1 MLLEER
7 PEDKRRWGDKMA
19 LINRWYQ
26 LLQHFITHDRLSL
39 NELQKI
45 TDTSAQTTK
54 KAIQLLN
61 DQMERIALIEEK
73 ENIYTLKVMDVQ
85 QFSEIMNGSLKQQTD
100 FNSSTK
106 RMAVLIDCFMKQ
118 DGYVVIDDLSE
129 VLGVSRS
136 TVNKDLRNLKQLMAR
151 YQIALIGTPNK
162 GLRISGAE
170 SQLRLLYLHHAYDY
184 LEQPTLSTDLLQRID
199 EIALNK
205 RLDFRTLGL
214 LQKTII
220 LTIQRIQAGK
230 PLTQAVPCYVNY
242 FADDQLLEEL
252 FVSLATDYS
261 LTLSK
266 FDFDFL
272 CFPLNIFNN
281 NLVSEEQADN
291 QAVKTLFG
299 YMMDQINAAVIINL
313 DQEELF
319 QSLRAHFMFL
329 INRIIFQVET
339 YDIFR
344 EEFKQKHA
352 FAHELAEIGI
362 AALADFLQ
370 KPTQQAERSYLAIYF
385 ELALKSDTQPKMK
398 EIAVVCNTGKGT
410 ALMIKRQLTTVLG
423 PNIRIAHYSEEEYET
438 KDLDR
443 YFAVFTTVPLKQTKT
458 TTTVIKLT
466 DLFNENWLLSEWK
479 RIVASKAATFEHIRF
494 SFEGLN
500 QQSAYEENLSGLLER
515 LQQKQLIDDTFK
527 NYIMTKAQEE
537 SAVIDNGIAFP
548 HGINRRSKEIL
559 VTIGN
564 YPEGRSLEDI
574 ELIFLVAIPENLTLE
589 MEDELLSFY
598 DTIFVISS
606 NKLLREKVK
615 QINSKE
621 EYRQLL
627 VNGY

>member
-1 MLLEER
+1 LPEEKH
-7 PEDKRRWGDKMA
+7 EAKRRWGNKMA

-61 DQMERIALIEEK
+61 DQMEQIAVIEEK
-73 ENIYTLKVMDVQ
+73 DTSYSLKVMDSQ

-106 RMAVLIDCFMKQ
+106 RIAVLIDCFMKQ
-118 DGYVVIDDLSE
+118 EGYIVIDDLSE

-136 TVNKDLRNLKQLMAR
+136 TVNKDLRNLKQLMTR
-151 YQIALIGTPNK
+151 YQISLIGTPNK
-162 GLRISGAE
+162 GLKIAGTE

-184 LEQPTLSTDLLQRID
+184 LEQPPLTEDLLQSID
-199 EIALNK
+199 EIALSK
-205 RLDFRTLGL
+205 KLDFRTLGL
-214 LQKTII
+214 LQKTIN
-220 LTIQRIQAGK
+220 LTIQRIRSGK
-230 PLTQAVPCYVNY
+230 PLVQAVAYYVNY
-242 FADDQLLEEL
+242 FSDDSLLEEL
-252 FVSLATDYS
+252 FVNLATDYH
-261 LTLSK
+261 LTISK

-281 NLVSEEQADN
+281 NLVPEDQADTPE
-291 QAVKTLFG
+291 VKTLFD
-299 YMMDQINAAVIINL
+299 YMMNQINEAVIINL

-319 QSLRAHFMFL
+319 RNMRAHFMFL
-329 INRIIFQVET
+329 VNRLIFQVET

-362 AALADFLQ
+362 AALANYLQ
-370 KPTQQAERSYLAIYF
+370 KPFQRAELSYLAIYF
-385 ELALKSDTQPKMK
+385 ELALKLDTQPKMK

-410 ALMIKRQLTTVLG
+410 ALMIKRQLATVLG

-443 YFAVFTTVPLKQTKT
+443 YFAVFTTVPLKHTKT
-458 TTTVIKLT
+458 TTAIIKLT

-479 RIVASKAATFEHIRF
+479 RIVASKAATFEHIQF
-494 SFEGLN
+494 SFEQLDK
-500 QQSAYEENLSGLLER
+500 QLAYEENLILLLEKLR
-515 LQQKQLIDDTFK
+515 VQQLIDDSFRD
-527 NYIMTKAQEE
+527 YILTKAQEE
-537 SAVIDNGIAFP
+537 SAIIDNGIAFP
-548 HGINRRSKEIL
+548 HGINRQSEEIL
-559 VTIGN
+559 VTIGI
-564 YPEGRSLEDI
+564 YPDGCSTEDI
-574 ELIFLVAIPENLTLE
+574 ELIFMVAIPENLTLAVE
-589 MEDELLSFY
+589 EELLSFY

-606 NKLLREKVK
+606 SETLREQVK
-615 QINSKE
+615 QIQTKE

-627 VNGY
+627 VNG

>member
-1 MLLEER
+1 
-7 PEDKRRWGDKMA
+7 MA

-61 DQMERIALIEEK
+61 DQMEQIAVIEEK
-73 ENIYTLKVMDVQ
+73 DTSYSLKVMDSQ

-106 RMAVLIDCFMKQ
+106 RIAVLIDCFMKQ
-118 DGYVVIDDLSE
+118 EGYIVIDDLSE

-136 TVNKDLRNLKQLMAR
+136 TVNKDLRNLKQLMTR
-151 YQIALIGTPNK
+151 YQISLIGTPNK
-162 GLRISGAE
+162 GLKIAGTE

-184 LEQPTLSTDLLQRID
+184 LEQPPLTEDLLQSID
-199 EIALNK
+199 EIALSK
-205 RLDFRTLGL
+205 KLDFRTLGL
-214 LQKTII
+214 LQKTIN
-220 LTIQRIQAGK
+220 LTIQRIRSGK
-230 PLTQAVPCYVNY
+230 PLVQAVAYYVNY
-242 FADDQLLEEL
+242 FSDDSLLEEL
-252 FVSLATDYS
+252 FVNLATDYH
-261 LTLSK
+261 LTISK

-281 NLVSEEQADN
+281 NLVPEDQADTPE
-291 QAVKTLFG
+291 VKTLFD
-299 YMMDQINAAVIINL
+299 YMMNQINEAVIINL
-313 DQEELF
+313 YQEELF
-319 QSLRAHFMFL
+319 RNMRAHFMFL
-329 INRIIFQVET
+329 INRLIFQVET

-362 AALADFLQ
+362 AALANYLQ
-370 KPTQQAERSYLAIYF
+370 KPFQRAELSYLAIYF
-385 ELALKSDTQPKMK
+385 ELALKLDTQPKMK

-410 ALMIKRQLTTVLG
+410 ALMIKRQLATVLG

-443 YFAVFTTVPLKQTKT
+443 YFAVFTTVPLKHTKT
-458 TTTVIKLT
+458 TTAIIKLT

-479 RIVASKAATFEHIRF
+479 RIVASKAATFEHIQF
-494 SFEGLN
+494 SFEQLDK
-500 QQSAYEENLSGLLER
+500 QLAYEENLILLLEKLR
-515 LQQKQLIDDTFK
+515 VQQLIDDSFRD
-527 NYIMTKAQEE
+527 YILTKAQEE
-537 SAVIDNGIAFP
+537 SAIIDNGIAFP
-548 HGINRRSKEIL
+548 HGINRQSEEIL
-559 VTIGN
+559 VTIGI
-564 YPEGRSLEDI
+564 YPDGRSTEDI
-574 ELIFLVAIPENLTLE
+574 ELIFMVAIPENLTLAVE
-589 MEDELLSFY
+589 EELLSFY

-606 NKLLREKVK
+606 SETLREQVK
-615 QINSKE
+615 QIQTKE

-627 VNGY
+627 VNG

>member
-1 MLLEER
+1 
-7 PEDKRRWGDKMA
+7 MA

-61 DQMERIALIEEK
+61 DQMEQIAVIEEK
-73 ENIYTLKVMDVQ
+73 DTSYSLKVMDSQ

-106 RMAVLIDCFMKQ
+106 RIAVLIDCFMKQ
-118 DGYVVIDDLSE
+118 EGYIVIDDLSE

-136 TVNKDLRNLKQLMAR
+136 TVNKDLRNLKQLMTR
-151 YQIALIGTPNK
+151 YQISLIGTPNK
-162 GLRISGAE
+162 GLKIAGTE

-184 LEQPTLSTDLLQRID
+184 LEQPPLTEDLLQSID
-199 EIALNK
+199 EIALSK
-205 RLDFRTLGL
+205 KLDFRTLGL
-214 LQKTII
+214 LQKTIN
-220 LTIQRIQAGK
+220 LTIQRIRFGK
-230 PLTQAVPCYVNY
+230 PLVQAVAYYVNY
-242 FADDQLLEEL
+242 FSDDSLLEEL
-252 FVSLATDYS
+252 FVNLATDYH
-261 LTLSK
+261 LTISK

-281 NLVSEEQADN
+281 NLVPEDQADTPE
-291 QAVKTLFG
+291 VKTLFD
-299 YMMDQINAAVIINL
+299 YMMNQINEAVIINL

-319 QSLRAHFMFL
+319 RNMRAHFMFL
-329 INRIIFQVET
+329 INRLIFQVET

-362 AALADFLQ
+362 AALANYLQ
-370 KPTQQAERSYLAIYF
+370 KPFQRAELSYLAIYF
-385 ELALKSDTQPKMK
+385 ELALKLDTQPKMK

-410 ALMIKRQLTTVLG
+410 ALMIKRQLATVLG

-443 YFAVFTTVPLKQTKT
+443 YFAVFTTVPLKHTKT
-458 TTTVIKLT
+458 TTAIIKLT

-479 RIVASKAATFEHIRF
+479 RIVASKAATFEHIQF
-494 SFEGLN
+494 SFEQLDK
-500 QQSAYEENLSGLLER
+500 QLAYEENLILLLEKLR
-515 LQQKQLIDDTFK
+515 VQQLIDDSFRD
-527 NYIMTKAQEE
+527 YILTKAQEE
-537 SAVIDNGIAFP
+537 SAIIDNGIAFP
-548 HGINRRSKEIL
+548 HGINRQSEEIL
-559 VTIGN
+559 VTIGI
-564 YPEGRSLEDI
+564 YPDGRSTEDI
-574 ELIFLVAIPENLTLE
+574 ELIFMVAIPENLTLAVE
-589 MEDELLSFY
+589 EELLSFY

-606 NKLLREKVK
+606 SETLREQVK
-615 QINSKE
+615 QIQTKE

-627 VNGY
+627 VNG

>member
-1 MLLEER
+1 
-7 PEDKRRWGDKMA
+7 MA

-61 DQMERIALIEEK
+61 DQMEQIAVIEEK
-73 ENIYTLKVMDVQ
+73 DTSYSLKVMDSQ

-106 RMAVLIDCFMKQ
+106 RIAVLIDCFMKQ
-118 DGYVVIDDLSE
+118 EGYIVIDDLSE

-136 TVNKDLRNLKQLMAR
+136 TVNKDLRNLKQLMTR
-151 YQIALIGTPNK
+151 YQISLIGTPNK
-162 GLRISGAE
+162 GLKIAGTE

-184 LEQPTLSTDLLQRID
+184 LEQSPLTEDLLQSID
-199 EIALNK
+199 EIALSK
-205 RLDFRTLGL
+205 KLDFRTLGL
-214 LQKTII
+214 LQKTIN
-220 LTIQRIQAGK
+220 LTIQRIRSGK
-230 PLTQAVPCYVNY
+230 PLVQAVAYYVNY
-242 FADDQLLEEL
+242 FSDDSLLEEL
-252 FVSLATDYS
+252 FVNLATGYH
-261 LTLSK
+261 LTISK

-281 NLVSEEQADN
+281 NLVPEDQADTPE
-291 QAVKTLFG
+291 VKTLFD
-299 YMMDQINAAVIINL
+299 YMMNQINEAVIINL

-319 QSLRAHFMFL
+319 RNMRAHFMFL
-329 INRIIFQVET
+329 INRLIFQVET

-362 AALADFLQ
+362 AALANYLQ
-370 KPTQQAERSYLAIYF
+370 KPFQRAELSYLAIYF
-385 ELALKSDTQPKMK
+385 ELALKLDTQPKMK

-410 ALMIKRQLTTVLG
+410 ALMIKRQLATVLG

-443 YFAVFTTVPLKQTKT
+443 YFAVFTTVPLKHTKT
-458 TTTVIKLT
+458 TTAIIKLT

-479 RIVASKAATFEHIRF
+479 RIVASKAATFEHIQF
-494 SFEGLN
+494 SFEQLDK
-500 QQSAYEENLSGLLER
+500 QLAYEENLILLLEKLR
-515 LQQKQLIDDTFK
+515 VQQLIDDSFRD
-527 NYIMTKAQEE
+527 YILTKAQEE
-537 SAVIDNGIAFP
+537 SAIIDNGIAFP
-548 HGINRRSKEIL
+548 HGINRQSEEIL
-559 VTIGN
+559 VTIGI
-564 YPEGRSLEDI
+564 YPDGRSTEDI
-574 ELIFLVAIPENLTLE
+574 ELIFMVAIPENLTLAVE
-589 MEDELLSFY
+589 EELLSFY

-606 NKLLREKVK
+606 SETLREQVK
-615 QINSKE
+615 QIQTKE

-627 VNGY
+627 VNG

>member
-1 MLLEER
+1 
-7 PEDKRRWGDKMA
+7 MA

-61 DQMERIALIEEK
+61 DQMEQIAVIEEK
-73 ENIYTLKVMDVQ
+73 DTSYSLKVMDSQ

-106 RMAVLIDCFMKQ
+106 RIAVLIDCFMKQ
-118 DGYVVIDDLSE
+118 EGYIVIDDLSE

-151 YQIALIGTPNK
+151 YQISLIGTPNK
-162 GLRISGAE
+162 GLKIAGTE

-184 LEQPTLSTDLLQRID
+184 LEQPPLTEDLLQSID
-199 EIALNK
+199 EIALSK
-205 RLDFRTLGL
+205 KLDFRTLGL
-214 LQKTII
+214 LQKTIN
-220 LTIQRIQAGK
+220 LTIQRIRSGK
-230 PLTQAVPCYVNY
+230 PLVQAVAYYVNY
-242 FADDQLLEEL
+242 FSDDSLLEEL
-252 FVSLATDYS
+252 FVNLATDYH
-261 LTLSK
+261 LTISK

-281 NLVSEEQADN
+281 NLVPEDQADTPE
-291 QAVKTLFG
+291 VKTLFD
-299 YMMDQINAAVIINL
+299 YMMNQINEAVIINL

-319 QSLRAHFMFL
+319 RNMRAHFMFL
-329 INRIIFQVET
+329 INRLIFQVET

-362 AALADFLQ
+362 AALANYLQ
-370 KPTQQAERSYLAIYF
+370 KPFQRAELSYLAIYF
-385 ELALKSDTQPKMK
+385 ELALKLDTQPKMK

-410 ALMIKRQLTTVLG
+410 ALMIKRQLATVLG

-443 YFAVFTTVPLKQTKT
+443 YFAVFTTVPLKHTKT
-458 TTTVIKLT
+458 TTAIIKLT

-479 RIVASKAATFEHIRF
+479 RIVASKAATFEHIQF
-494 SFEGLN
+494 SFEQLDK
-500 QQSAYEENLSGLLER
+500 QLAYEENLILLLEKLR
-515 LQQKQLIDDTFK
+515 VQQVIDDSFRD
-527 NYIMTKAQEE
+527 YILTKAQEE
-537 SAVIDNGIAFP
+537 SAIIDNGIAFP
-548 HGINRRSKEIL
+548 HGINRQSEEIL
-559 VTIGN
+559 VTIGI
-564 YPEGRSLEDI
+564 YPDGCSTEDI
-574 ELIFLVAIPENLTLE
+574 ELIFMVAIPENLTLAVE
-589 MEDELLSFY
+589 EELLSFY

-606 NKLLREKVK
+606 SETLREQVK
-615 QINSKE
+615 QIQTKE

-627 VNGY
+627 VNG

>member
-1 MLLEER
+1 
-7 PEDKRRWGDKMA
+7 MA

-26 LLQHFITHDRLSL
+26 LLQHFITHDRLRL

-61 DQMERIALIEEK
+61 DQMERIAVIEEK
-73 ENIYTLKVMDVQ
+73 EAIYSLKVIDPQ

-106 RMAVLIDCFMKQ
+106 RIAVLIDCFMKQ
-118 DGYVVIDDLSE
+118 QDYIVIDDLSE

-136 TVNKDLRNLKQLMAR
+136 TVNKDLRNLKQLMTR
-151 YQIALIGTPNK
+151 YQISLIGTPNK

-170 SQLRLLYLHHAYDY
+170 SQLRLLYLQHAYDY
-184 LEQPTLSTDLLQRID
+184 LEQPTLSDELLKRID
-199 EIALNK
+199 EIALSK
-205 RLDFRTLGL
+205 KMDFRTLGL

-220 LTIQRIQAGK
+220 LTIQRIQGGN
-230 PLTQAVPCYVNY
+230 PLTQAVPYYVNY
-242 FADDQLLEEL
+242 FSEDQLLEEL

-261 LTLSK
+261 LTVSK

-281 NLVSEEQADN
+281 NLVAEEQADN
-291 QAVKTLFG
+291 PEVKTLFQS
-299 YMMDQINAAVIINL
+299 MMDQINAAVIIHL
-313 DQEELF
+313 DQEVLF
-319 QSLRAHFMFL
+319 QNIRAHFMFL

-362 AALADFLQ
+362 TALADFLQ
-370 KPTQQAERSYLAIYF
+370 KPIQQSELSYLAIYF
-385 ELALKSDTQPKMK
+385 ELALKSDAQPKMK

-410 ALMIKRQLTTVLG
+410 ALMIKRQLATVLG
-423 PNIRIAHYSEEEYET
+423 PNIRIVHYSEEEYET
-438 KDLDR
+438 TDLER
-443 YFAVFTTVPLKQTKT
+443 YFAVFTTIPLKHVKAT
-458 TTTVIKLT
+458 TAVIKLT

-479 RIVASKAATFEHIRF
+479 RIVASKAASFEHIQF
-494 SFEGLN
+494 SFEHLDK
-500 QQSAYEENLSGLLER
+500 QLSYEENLIVLLDKLRNE
-515 LQQKQLIDDTFK
+515 KLIDDSFK
-527 NYIMTKAQEE
+527 EYILTKAQEE

-548 HGINRRSKEIL
+548 HGINHKSEEIL
-559 VTIGN
+559 VTIGI
-564 YPEGRSLEDI
+564 YPEGQSLEDI
-574 ELIFLVAIPENLTLE
+574 ELIFLVAIPENLTLA

-606 NKLLREKVK
+606 NELLREQVK

-627 VNGY
+627 VNGS

>member
-1 MLLEER
+1 
-7 PEDKRRWGDKMA
+7 MA

-61 DQMERIALIEEK
+61 DQMEQIAVIEEK
-73 ENIYTLKVMDVQ
+73 DTSYSLKVMDSQ

-106 RMAVLIDCFMKQ
+106 RIAVLIDSFMKQ
-118 DGYVVIDDLSE
+118 EGYIVIDDLSE

-136 TVNKDLRNLKQLMAR
+136 TVNKDLRNLKQLMTR
-151 YQIALIGTPNK
+151 YQISLIGTTNK
-162 GLRISGAE
+162 GLKIAGTE

-184 LEQPTLSTDLLQRID
+184 LEQPPLTEDLLQSID
-199 EIALNK
+199 EIALSK
-205 RLDFRTLGL
+205 KLDFRTLGL
-214 LQKTII
+214 LQKTIN
-220 LTIQRIQAGK
+220 LTIQRIRVGK
-230 PLTQAVPCYVNY
+230 PLVQAVAYYVNY
-242 FADDQLLEEL
+242 FSDDSLLEEL
-252 FVSLATDYS
+252 FVNLATDYH
-261 LTLSK
+261 LTISK

-281 NLVSEEQADN
+281 NLVSENQADTPE
-291 QAVKTLFG
+291 VKTLFD
-299 YMMDQINAAVIINL
+299 YMMNQINEAVIINL

-319 QSLRAHFMFL
+319 RNMRAHFMFL
-329 INRIIFQVET
+329 VNRLIFQVET

-362 AALADFLQ
+362 AALANYLQ
-370 KPTQQAERSYLAIYF
+370 KPFQRAELSYLAIYF
-385 ELALKSDTQPKMK
+385 ELALKLDTQPKMK

-410 ALMIKRQLTTVLG
+410 ALMIKRQLATVLG

-443 YFAVFTTVPLKQTKT
+443 YFAVFTTVPLKHTKT
-458 TTTVIKLT
+458 TTAIIKLT

-479 RIVASKAATFEHIRF
+479 RIVASKAATFEHIQF
-494 SFEGLN
+494 SFEQLDK
-500 QQSAYEENLSGLLER
+500 QLAYEENLILLLEKLR
-515 LQQKQLIDDTFK
+515 VQQLIDDSFRD
-527 NYIMTKAQEE
+527 YILTKAQEE
-537 SAVIDNGIAFP
+537 SAIIDNGIAFP
-548 HGINRRSKEIL
+548 HGINRQSEEIL
-559 VTIGN
+559 VTIGI
-564 YPEGRSLEDI
+564 YPDGCSTEDI
-574 ELIFLVAIPENLTLE
+574 ELIFMVAIPENLTLAVE
-589 MEDELLSFY
+589 EELLSFY

-606 NKLLREKVK
+606 SETLREQVK
-615 QINSKE
+615 QIQTKE

-627 VNGY
+627 VNG

>member
-1 MLLEER
+1 
-7 PEDKRRWGDKMA
+7 MA

-61 DQMERIALIEEK
+61 DQMEQIAVIEEK
-73 ENIYTLKVMDVQ
+73 DTSYSLKVMDSQ

-106 RMAVLIDCFMKQ
+106 RIAVLIDCFMKQ
-118 DGYVVIDDLSE
+118 EGYIVIDDLSE

-136 TVNKDLRNLKQLMAR
+136 TVNKDLRNLKQLMTR
-151 YQIALIGTPNK
+151 YQISLIGTPNK
-162 GLRISGAE
+162 GLKIAGTE

-184 LEQPTLSTDLLQRID
+184 LEQSPLTEDLLQSID
-199 EIALNK
+199 EIALSK
-205 RLDFRTLGL
+205 KLDFRTLGL
-214 LQKTII
+214 LQKTIN
-220 LTIQRIQAGK
+220 LTIQRIRSGK
-230 PLTQAVPCYVNY
+230 PLVQAVAYYVNY
-242 FADDQLLEEL
+242 FSDDSLLEEL
-252 FVSLATDYS
+252 FVNLATDYH
-261 LTLSK
+261 LTISK

-281 NLVSEEQADN
+281 NLVPEDQADTPE
-291 QAVKTLFG
+291 VKTLFD
-299 YMMDQINAAVIINL
+299 YMMNQINEAVIINL

-319 QSLRAHFMFL
+319 RNMRAHFMFL
-329 INRIIFQVET
+329 INRLIFQVET

-352 FAHELAEIGI
+352 FAHKLAEIGI
-362 AALADFLQ
+362 AALANYLQ
-370 KPTQQAERSYLAIYF
+370 KPFQRAELSYLAIYF
-385 ELALKSDTQPKMK
+385 ELALKLDTQPKMK

-410 ALMIKRQLTTVLG
+410 ALMIKRQLATVLG

-443 YFAVFTTVPLKQTKT
+443 YFAVFTTVPLKHTKT
-458 TTTVIKLT
+458 TTAIIKLT

-479 RIVASKAATFEHIRF
+479 RIVASKAATFEHIQF
-494 SFEGLN
+494 SFEQLDK
-500 QQSAYEENLSGLLER
+500 QLAYEENLILLLEKLR
-515 LQQKQLIDDTFK
+515 VQQLIDDSFRD
-527 NYIMTKAQEE
+527 YILTKAQEE
-537 SAVIDNGIAFP
+537 SAIIDNGIAFP
-548 HGINRRSKEIL
+548 HGINRQSEEIL
-559 VTIGN
+559 VTIGI
-564 YPEGRSLEDI
+564 YPDGRSTEDI
-574 ELIFLVAIPENLTLE
+574 ELIFMVAIPENLTLAVE
-589 MEDELLSFY
+589 EELLSFY

-606 NKLLREKVK
+606 SETLREQVK
-615 QINSKE
+615 QIQTKE

-627 VNGY
+627 VNG

>member
-1 MLLEER
+1 
-7 PEDKRRWGDKMA
+7 MA

-61 DQMERIALIEEK
+61 DQMEQIAVIEEK
-73 ENIYTLKVMDVQ
+73 DTSYSLKVMDSQ

-106 RMAVLIDCFMKQ
+106 RIAVLIDSFMKQ
-118 DGYVVIDDLSE
+118 EGYIVIDDLSE

-136 TVNKDLRNLKQLMAR
+136 TVNKDLRNLKQLMTR
-151 YQIALIGTPNK
+151 YQISLIGTPNK
-162 GLRISGAE
+162 GLKIAGTE
-170 SQLRLLYLHHAYDY
+170 FQLRLFYLHHAYDY
-184 LEQPTLSTDLLQRID
+184 LEQPPLTGELLQSID
-199 EIALNK
+199 EIALSK
-205 RLDFRTLGL
+205 KLDFRTLGL
-214 LQKTII
+214 LQKTIN
-220 LTIQRIQAGK
+220 LTIQRIRSGK
-230 PLTQAVPCYVNY
+230 PLVQAVAYYVNY
-242 FADDQLLEEL
+242 FSDDSLLEEL
-252 FVSLATDYS
+252 FVNLATDYH
-261 LTLSK
+261 LTISK

-281 NLVSEEQADN
+281 NFVPEDQADTPE
-291 QAVKTLFG
+291 VKTLFD
-299 YMMDQINAAVIINL
+299 YMMNQINEAVIINL

-319 QSLRAHFMFL
+319 RNMRAHFMFL
-329 INRIIFQVET
+329 INRLIFQVET

-362 AALADFLQ
+362 AALANYLQ
-370 KPTQQAERSYLAIYF
+370 KPFQRAELSYLAIYF
-385 ELALKSDTQPKMK
+385 ELALKLDTQPKMK

-410 ALMIKRQLTTVLG
+410 ALMIKRQLATVLG

-443 YFAVFTTVPLKQTKT
+443 YFAVFTTVPLKHTKT
-458 TTTVIKLT
+458 TTAIIKLT

-479 RIVASKAATFEHIRF
+479 RIVASKAATFEHIQF
-494 SFEGLN
+494 SFEQLDK
-500 QQSAYEENLSGLLER
+500 QLAYEENLILLLEKLR
-515 LQQKQLIDDTFK
+515 VQQLIDDSFRD
-527 NYIMTKAQEE
+527 YILAKAQEE
-537 SAVIDNGIAFP
+537 SAIIDNGIAFP
-548 HGINRRSKEIL
+548 HGINRQSEEIL
-559 VTIGN
+559 VTIGI
-564 YPEGRSLEDI
+564 YPDGRSTEDI
-574 ELIFLVAIPENLTLE
+574 ELIFMVAIPENLTLAVE
-589 MEDELLSFY
+589 EELLSFY

-606 NKLLREKVK
+606 SETLREQVK
-615 QINSKE
+615 QIQTKE

-627 VNGY
+627 VNG

>member
-1 MLLEER
+1 
-7 PEDKRRWGDKMA
+7 MA

-61 DQMERIALIEEK
+61 DQMEQIAVIEEK
-73 ENIYTLKVMDVQ
+73 DTSYSLKVMDSQ

-106 RMAVLIDCFMKQ
+106 RIAVLIDSFMKQ
-118 DGYVVIDDLSE
+118 EGYIVIDDLSE

-136 TVNKDLRNLKQLMAR
+136 TVNKDLRNLKQLMTR
-151 YQIALIGTPNK
+151 YQISLIGTPNK
-162 GLRISGAE
+162 GLKIAGTE
-170 SQLRLLYLHHAYDY
+170 FQLRLFYLHHAYDY
-184 LEQPTLSTDLLQRID
+184 LEQPPLTEELLQSID
-199 EIALNK
+199 EIALSK
-205 RLDFRTLGL
+205 KLDFRTLGL
-214 LQKTII
+214 LQKTIN
-220 LTIQRIQAGK
+220 LTIQRIRAGK
-230 PLTQAVPCYVNY
+230 PLVQAVAYYVNY
-242 FADDQLLEEL
+242 FSDDSLLEEL
-252 FVSLATDYS
+252 FVNLATDYH
-261 LTLSK
+261 LTISK

-281 NLVSEEQADN
+281 NLVPEDQADTPE
-291 QAVKTLFG
+291 VKTLFD
-299 YMMDQINAAVIINL
+299 YMMNQINEAVIINL

-319 QSLRAHFMFL
+319 RNMRAHFMFL
-329 INRIIFQVET
+329 INRLIFQVET

-362 AALADFLQ
+362 AALANYLQ
-370 KPTQQAERSYLAIYF
+370 KPFQRAELSYLAIYF
-385 ELALKSDTQPKMK
+385 ELALKLDTQPKMK

-410 ALMIKRQLTTVLG
+410 ALMIKRQLATVLG

-443 YFAVFTTVPLKQTKT
+443 YFAVFTTVPLKHTKT
-458 TTTVIKLT
+458 TTAIIKLT

-479 RIVASKAATFEHIRF
+479 RIVASKAATFEHIQF
-494 SFEGLN
+494 SFEQLDK
-500 QQSAYEENLSGLLER
+500 QLAYEENLILLLEKLR
-515 LQQKQLIDDTFK
+515 VQQLIDDSFRD
-527 NYIMTKAQEE
+527 YILAKAQEE
-537 SAVIDNGIAFP
+537 SAIIDNGIAFP
-548 HGINRRSKEIL
+548 HGINRQSEEIL
-559 VTIGN
+559 VMIGI
-564 YPEGRSLEDI
+564 YPDGRSTEDI
-574 ELIFLVAIPENLTLE
+574 ELIFMVAIPENLTLAVE
-589 MEDELLSFY
+589 EELLSFY

-606 NKLLREKVK
+606 SETLREQVK
-615 QINSKE
+615 QIQTKE

-627 VNGY
+627 VNG

>member
-1 MLLEER
+1 
-7 PEDKRRWGDKMA
+7 MA

-61 DQMERIALIEEK
+61 DQMEQIAVIEEK
-73 ENIYTLKVMDVQ
+73 DTSYSLKVMDSQ

-106 RMAVLIDCFMKQ
+106 RIAVLIDCFMKQ
-118 DGYVVIDDLSE
+118 EGYIVIDDLSE

-136 TVNKDLRNLKQLMAR
+136 TVNKDLRNLKQLMTR
-151 YQIALIGTPNK
+151 YQISLIGTPNK
-162 GLRISGAE
+162 GLKIAGTE

-184 LEQPTLSTDLLQRID
+184 LEQSPLTEDLLQSID
-199 EIALNK
+199 EIALSK
-205 RLDFRTLGL
+205 KLDFRTLGL
-214 LQKTII
+214 LQKTIN
-220 LTIQRIQAGK
+220 LTIQRIRSGK
-230 PLTQAVPCYVNY
+230 PLVQAVAYYVNY
-242 FADDQLLEEL
+242 FSDDSLLEEL
-252 FVSLATDYS
+252 FVNLATDYH
-261 LTLSK
+261 LTISK

-281 NLVSEEQADN
+281 NLVPEDQADTPE
-291 QAVKTLFG
+291 VKTLFD
-299 YMMDQINAAVIINL
+299 YMMNQINEAVIINL

-319 QSLRAHFMFL
+319 RNMRAHFMFL
-329 INRIIFQVET
+329 INRLIFQVET

-362 AALADFLQ
+362 AALANYLQ
-370 KPTQQAERSYLAIYF
+370 KPFQRAELSYLAIYF
-385 ELALKSDTQPKMK
+385 ELALKLDTQPKMK

-410 ALMIKRQLTTVLG
+410 ALMIKRQLATVLG

-443 YFAVFTTVPLKQTKT
+443 YFAVFTTVPLKHTKT
-458 TTTVIKLT
+458 TTAIIKLT
-466 DLFNENWLLSEWK
+466 DLFNENWFLSDWK
-479 RIVASKAATFEHIRF
+479 RIVASKAATFEHIQF
-494 SFEGLN
+494 SFEQLDK
-500 QQSAYEENLSGLLER
+500 QLAYEENLILLLEKLR
-515 LQQKQLIDDTFK
+515 VQQLIDDSFRD
-527 NYIMTKAQEE
+527 YILTKAQEE
-537 SAVIDNGIAFP
+537 SAIIDNGIAFP
-548 HGINRRSKEIL
+548 HGINRQSEEIL
-559 VTIGN
+559 VTIGI
-564 YPEGRSLEDI
+564 YPDGRSTEDI
-574 ELIFLVAIPENLTLE
+574 ELIFMVAIPENLTLAVE
-589 MEDELLSFY
+589 EELLSFY

-606 NKLLREKVK
+606 SETLREQVK
-615 QINSKE
+615 QIQTKE

-627 VNGY
+627 VNG

>member
-1 MLLEER
+1 
-7 PEDKRRWGDKMA
+7 MA

-61 DQMERIALIEEK
+61 DQMEQIAVIEEK
-73 ENIYTLKVMDVQ
+73 DTSYSLKVMDSQ

-106 RMAVLIDCFMKQ
+106 RIAVLIDCFMKQ
-118 DGYVVIDDLSE
+118 EGYIVIDDLSE

-136 TVNKDLRNLKQLMAR
+136 TVNKDLRNLKQLMTR
-151 YQIALIGTPNK
+151 YQISLIGTPNK
-162 GLRISGAE
+162 GLKIAGTE

-184 LEQPTLSTDLLQRID
+184 LEQSPLTEDLLQSID
-199 EIALNK
+199 EIALSK
-205 RLDFRTLGL
+205 KLDFRTLGL
-214 LQKTII
+214 LQKTIN
-220 LTIQRIQAGK
+220 LTIQRIRSGK
-230 PLTQAVPCYVNY
+230 PLVQAVAYYVNY
-242 FADDQLLEEL
+242 FSDDSLLEEL
-252 FVSLATDYS
+252 FVNLATDYH
-261 LTLSK
+261 LTISK

-272 CFPLNIFNN
+272 CFLLNIFNN
-281 NLVSEEQADN
+281 NLVPEDQADTPE
-291 QAVKTLFG
+291 VKTLFD
-299 YMMDQINAAVIINL
+299 YMMNQINEAVIINL

-319 QSLRAHFMFL
+319 RNMRAHFMFL
-329 INRIIFQVET
+329 INRLIFQVET

-362 AALADFLQ
+362 AALANYLQ
-370 KPTQQAERSYLAIYF
+370 KPFQRAELSYLAIYF
-385 ELALKSDTQPKMK
+385 ELALKLDTQPKMK

-410 ALMIKRQLTTVLG
+410 ALMIKRQLATVLG

-443 YFAVFTTVPLKQTKT
+443 YFAVFTTVPLKHTKT
-458 TTTVIKLT
+458 TTAIIKLT

-479 RIVASKAATFEHIRF
+479 RIVASKAATFEHIQF
-494 SFEGLN
+494 SFEQLDK
-500 QQSAYEENLSGLLER
+500 QLAYEENLILLLEKLR
-515 LQQKQLIDDTFK
+515 VQQLIDDSFRD
-527 NYIMTKAQEE
+527 YILTKAQEE
-537 SAVIDNGIAFP
+537 SAIIDNGIAFP
-548 HGINRRSKEIL
+548 HGINRQSEEIL
-559 VTIGN
+559 VTIGI
-564 YPEGRSLEDI
+564 YPDGRSTEDI
-574 ELIFLVAIPENLTLE
+574 ELIFMVAIPENLTLAVE
-589 MEDELLSFY
+589 EELLSFY

-606 NKLLREKVK
+606 SETLREQVK
-615 QINSKE
+615 QIQTKE

-627 VNGY
+627 VNG

>member
-1 MLLEER
+1 
-7 PEDKRRWGDKMA
+7 MA

-61 DQMERIALIEEK
+61 DQMEQIAVIEEK
-73 ENIYTLKVMDVQ
+73 DTSYSLKVMDSQ

-106 RMAVLIDCFMKQ
+106 RIAVLIDCFMKQ
-118 DGYVVIDDLSE
+118 EGYIVIDDLSE

-136 TVNKDLRNLKQLMAR
+136 TVNKDLRNLKQLMTR
-151 YQIALIGTPNK
+151 YQISLIGTPNK
-162 GLRISGAE
+162 GLKIAGTE
-170 SQLRLLYLHHAYDY
+170 FQLRLFYLHHAYDY
-184 LEQPTLSTDLLQRID
+184 LEQPPLTEELLQSID

-205 RLDFRTLGL
+205 KLDFRTLGL
-214 LQKTII
+214 LQKTIN
-220 LTIQRIQAGK
+220 LTIQRIRSGK
-230 PLTQAVPCYVNY
+230 PLVQAVAYYVNY
-242 FADDQLLEEL
+242 FSDDSLLEEL
-252 FVSLATDYS
+252 FVNLATDYH
-261 LTLSK
+261 LTISK

-281 NLVSEEQADN
+281 NLVPEDQADTPE
-291 QAVKTLFG
+291 VKTLFD
-299 YMMDQINAAVIINL
+299 YMMNQINEAVIINL

-319 QSLRAHFMFL
+319 RNMRAHFMFL
-329 INRIIFQVET
+329 INRLIFQVET

-362 AALADFLQ
+362 AALANYLQ
-370 KPTQQAERSYLAIYF
+370 KPFQRAELSYLAIYF
-385 ELALKSDTQPKMK
+385 ELALKLDTQPKMK

-410 ALMIKRQLTTVLG
+410 ALMIKRQLATVLG

-443 YFAVFTTVPLKQTKT
+443 YFAVFTTVPLKHTKT
-458 TTTVIKLT
+458 TTAIIKLT

-479 RIVASKAATFEHIRF
+479 RIVASKAATFEHIQF
-494 SFEGLN
+494 SFEQLDK
-500 QQSAYEENLSGLLER
+500 QLAYEENLILLLEKLR
-515 LQQKQLIDDTFK
+515 VQQLIDDSFRD
-527 NYIMTKAQEE
+527 YILAKAQEE
-537 SAVIDNGIAFP
+537 SAIIDNGIAFP
-548 HGINRRSKEIL
+548 HGINRQSEEIL
-559 VTIGN
+559 VTIGI
-564 YPEGRSLEDI
+564 YPDGRSTEDI
-574 ELIFLVAIPENLTLE
+574 ELIFMVAIPENLTLAVE
-589 MEDELLSFY
+589 EELLSFY

-606 NKLLREKVK
+606 SETLREQVK
-615 QINSKE
+615 QIQTKE

-627 VNGY
+627 VNG

>member
-1 MLLEER
+1 
-7 PEDKRRWGDKMA
+7 MA

-61 DQMERIALIEEK
+61 DQMEQIAVIEEK
-73 ENIYTLKVMDVQ
+73 DTSYSLKVMDSQ

-106 RMAVLIDCFMKQ
+106 RIAVLIDCFMKQ
-118 DGYVVIDDLSE
+118 EGYIVIDDLSE

-136 TVNKDLRNLKQLMAR
+136 TVNKDLRNLKQLMTR
-151 YQIALIGTPNK
+151 YQISLIGTPNK
-162 GLRISGAE
+162 GLKIAGTE

-184 LEQPTLSTDLLQRID
+184 LEQPPLTEDLLQSID
-199 EIALNK
+199 EIALSK
-205 RLDFRTLGL
+205 KLDFRTLGL
-214 LQKTII
+214 LQKTIN
-220 LTIQRIQAGK
+220 LTIQRIRSGK
-230 PLTQAVPCYVNY
+230 PLVQAVAYYVNY
-242 FADDQLLEEL
+242 FSDDSLLEEL
-252 FVSLATDYS
+252 FVNLATDYH
-261 LTLSK
+261 LTISK

-281 NLVSEEQADN
+281 NLVPEDQADTPE
-291 QAVKTLFG
+291 VKTLFD
-299 YMMDQINAAVIINL
+299 YMMNQINEAVIINL

-319 QSLRAHFMFL
+319 RNMRAHFMFL
-329 INRIIFQVET
+329 INRLIFQVET

-362 AALADFLQ
+362 AALANYLQ
-370 KPTQQAERSYLAIYF
+370 KPFQRAELSYLAIYF
-385 ELALKSDTQPKMK
+385 ELALKLDTQPKMK

-410 ALMIKRQLTTVLG
+410 ALMIKRQLATVLG

-443 YFAVFTTVPLKQTKT
+443 YFAVFTTVPLKHTKT
-458 TTTVIKLT
+458 TTAIIKLT

-479 RIVASKAATFEHIRF
+479 RIVASKAATFEHIQF
-494 SFEGLN
+494 SFEQLDK
-500 QQSAYEENLSGLLER
+500 QLAYEENLILLLEKLR
-515 LQQKQLIDDTFK
+515 VQQVIDDSFRD
-527 NYIMTKAQEE
+527 YILTKAQEE
-537 SAVIDNGIAFP
+537 SAIIDNGIAFP
-548 HGINRRSKEIL
+548 HGINRQSEEIL
-559 VTIGN
+559 VTIGI
-564 YPEGRSLEDI
+564 YPDGRSTEDI
-574 ELIFLVAIPENLTLE
+574 ELIFMVAIPENLTLAVE
-589 MEDELLSFY
+589 EELLSFY

-606 NKLLREKVK
+606 SETLREQVK
-615 QINSKE
+615 QIQTKE

-627 VNGY
+627 VNG

>member
-1 MLLEER
+1 
-7 PEDKRRWGDKMA
+7 MA

-61 DQMERIALIEEK
+61 DQMEQIAVIEEK
-73 ENIYTLKVMDVQ
+73 DTSYSLKVMDSQ

-106 RMAVLIDCFMKQ
+106 RIAVLIDCFMKQ
-118 DGYVVIDDLSE
+118 EGYIVIDDLSE

-151 YQIALIGTPNK
+151 YQISLIGTPNK
-162 GLRISGAE
+162 GLKIAGTE

-184 LEQPTLSTDLLQRID
+184 LEQPPLTEDLLQSID
-199 EIALNK
+199 EIALSK
-205 RLDFRTLGL
+205 KLDFRTLGL
-214 LQKTII
+214 LQKTIN
-220 LTIQRIQAGK
+220 LTIQRIRSGK
-230 PLTQAVPCYVNY
+230 PLVQAVAYYVNY
-242 FADDQLLEEL
+242 FSDDSLLEEL
-252 FVSLATDYS
+252 FVNLATDYH
-261 LTLSK
+261 LTISK

-281 NLVSEEQADN
+281 NLVPEDQADTPE
-291 QAVKTLFG
+291 VKSLFD
-299 YMMDQINAAVIINL
+299 YMMNQINEAVIINL

-319 QSLRAHFMFL
+319 RNMRAHFMFL
-329 INRIIFQVET
+329 INRLIFQVET

-362 AALADFLQ
+362 AALANYLQ
-370 KPTQQAERSYLAIYF
+370 KPFQRAELSYLAIYF
-385 ELALKSDTQPKMK
+385 ELALKLDTQPKMK

-410 ALMIKRQLTTVLG
+410 ALMIKRQLATVLG

-443 YFAVFTTVPLKQTKT
+443 YFAVFTTVPLKHTKT
-458 TTTVIKLT
+458 TTAIIKLT

-479 RIVASKAATFEHIRF
+479 RIVASKAATFEHIQF
-494 SFEGLN
+494 SFEQLDK
-500 QQSAYEENLSGLLER
+500 QLAYEENLILLLEKLR
-515 LQQKQLIDDTFK
+515 VQQLIDDSFRD
-527 NYIMTKAQEE
+527 YILTKAQEE
-537 SAVIDNGIAFP
+537 SAIIDNGIAFP
-548 HGINRRSKEIL
+548 HGINRQSEEIL
-559 VTIGN
+559 VTIGI
-564 YPEGRSLEDI
+564 YPDGCSTEDI
-574 ELIFLVAIPENLTLE
+574 ELIFMVAIPENLTLAVE
-589 MEDELLSFY
+589 EELLSFY

-606 NKLLREKVK
+606 SETLREQVK
-615 QINSKE
+615 QIQTKE

-627 VNGY
+627 VNG

>member
-1 MLLEER
+1 
-7 PEDKRRWGDKMA
+7 MA

-39 NELQKI
+39 SELQKI
-45 TDTSAQTTK
+45 TGTSAQTTK

-61 DQMERIALIEEK
+61 DQMERVALIEEK
-73 ENIYTLKVMDVQ
+73 ENIYLLKVMDSY

-106 RMAVLIDCFMKQ
+106 RIAVLIDCFIKQ
-118 DGYVVIDDLSE
+118 EGYIVIDDLSE
-129 VLGVSRS
+129 ALGVSRS
-136 TVNKDLRNLKQLMAR
+136 TVNKDLRNLKQLMSK
-151 YQIALIGTPNK
+151 YQISLIGTPNK
-162 GLRISGAE
+162 GLRIAGTE
-170 SQLRLLYLHHAYDY
+170 SQLRLLYLQHAYDY
-184 LEQPTLSTDLLQRID
+184 LEQPTLSEELLERID
-199 EIALNK
+199 EIALSK
-205 RLDFRTLGL
+205 KLDFRTLGL

-230 PLTQAVPCYVNY
+230 PLAQAVPYYVNY
-242 FADDQLLEEL
+242 FAGDRLLEEL

-261 LTLSK
+261 LTISN

-281 NLVSEEQADN
+281 NLVSEERADN
-291 QAVKTLFG
+291 KEVKTLFQF
-299 YMMDQINAAVIINL
+299 MMDQINAAVIINV
-313 DQEELF
+313 DQAELF
-319 QSLRAHFMFL
+319 QNIRAHFMFL
-329 INRIIFQVET
+329 INRIIFQIET

-352 FAHELAEIGI
+352 FAHELAEIGV
-362 AALADFLQ
+362 AALADYLQ
-370 KPTQQAERSYLAIYF
+370 KPNQPSELSYLAIYF
-385 ELALKSDTQPKMK
+385 ELALKSDAQPKMK

-410 ALMIKRQLTTVLG
+410 ALMIKRQLATVLG

-443 YFAVFTTVPLKQTKT
+443 YFAVFTTIPLKHTKAT
-458 TTTVIKLT
+458 TAVIKLT

-479 RIVASKAATFEHIRF
+479 RIVASKAAAFEHIRF
-494 SFEGLN
+494 SFEQLDKQLG
-500 QQSAYEENLSGLLER
+500 YEENLVELLDKLR
-515 LQQKQLIDDTFK
+515 DKNLIDDSFK
-527 NYIMTKAQEE
+527 KYILKKAQEE

-548 HGINRRSKEIL
+548 HGINHQSEEIL
-559 VTIGN
+559 VTIGI
-564 YPEGRSLEDI
+564 YPEGRSVEEI
-574 ELIFLVAIPENLTLE
+574 ELIFLVAIPENLTLA

-606 NKLLREKVK
+606 NETLREQVK
-615 QINSKE
+615 RINTKE

-627 VNGY
+627 VKGF

>member
-1 MLLEER
+1 
-7 PEDKRRWGDKMA
+7 MA

-61 DQMERIALIEEK
+61 DQMEQIAVIEEK
-73 ENIYTLKVMDVQ
+73 DTSYSLKVMDSQ

-106 RMAVLIDCFMKQ
+106 RIAVLIDCFMKQ
-118 DGYVVIDDLSE
+118 EGYIVIDDLSE

-136 TVNKDLRNLKQLMAR
+136 TVNKDLRNLKQLMTR
-151 YQIALIGTPNK
+151 YQISLIGTPNK
-162 GLRISGAE
+162 GLKIAGTE

-184 LEQPTLSTDLLQRID
+184 LEQPPLTEDLLQSID
-199 EIALNK
+199 EIALSK
-205 RLDFRTLGL
+205 KLDFRTLGL
-214 LQKTII
+214 LQKTIN
-220 LTIQRIQAGK
+220 LTIQRIRSGK
-230 PLTQAVPCYVNY
+230 PLVQAVAYYVNY
-242 FADDQLLEEL
+242 FSDDSLLEEL
-252 FVSLATDYS
+252 FVNLATDYH
-261 LTLSK
+261 LTISK

-281 NLVSEEQADN
+281 NLVPEDQADTPE
-291 QAVKTLFG
+291 VKTLFD
-299 YMMDQINAAVIINL
+299 YMMNQINEAVIINL

-319 QSLRAHFMFL
+319 RNMRAHFMFL
-329 INRIIFQVET
+329 INRLIFQVET

-362 AALADFLQ
+362 AALANYLQ
-370 KPTQQAERSYLAIYF
+370 KPFQRAELSYLAIYF
-385 ELALKSDTQPKMK
+385 ELALKLDTQPKMK

-410 ALMIKRQLTTVLG
+410 ALMIKRQLATVLG

-443 YFAVFTTVPLKQTKT
+443 YFAVFTTVPLKHTKT
-458 TTTVIKLT
+458 TTAIIKLT

-479 RIVASKAATFEHIRF
+479 RIVASKAATFEHIQF
-494 SFEGLN
+494 SFEQLDK
-500 QQSAYEENLSGLLER
+500 QLAYEENLILLLEKLR
-515 LQQKQLIDDTFK
+515 VQQLIDDSFRD
-527 NYIMTKAQEE
+527 YILAKAQEE
-537 SAVIDNGIAFP
+537 SAIIDNGIAFP
-548 HGINRRSKEIL
+548 HGINRQSEEIL
-559 VTIGN
+559 VTIGI
-564 YPEGRSLEDI
+564 YPDGRSTEDI
-574 ELIFLVAIPENLTLE
+574 ELIFMVAIPENLTLAVE
-589 MEDELLSFY
+589 EELLSFY

-606 NKLLREKVK
+606 SETLREQVK
-615 QINSKE
+615 QIQTKE

-627 VNGY
+627 VNG

>member
-1 MLLEER
+1 
-7 PEDKRRWGDKMA
+7 MA

-61 DQMERIALIEEK
+61 DQMERIAVIEER
-73 ENIYTLKVMDVQ
+73 ENIYSLKVMDSQ
-85 QFSEIMNGSLKQQTD
+85 QFSEIMNGSLKQQID

-106 RMAVLIDCFMKQ
+106 RIAVLIDCFMKQ
-118 DGYVVIDDLSE
+118 EGYIVIDDLSE

-136 TVNKDLRNLKQLMAR
+136 TVNKDLRNLKQIMSG
-151 YQIALIGTPNK
+151 YQISLIGTPNK
-162 GLRISGAE
+162 GLKISGKE
-170 SQLRLLYLHHAYDY
+170 SQLRLLYLHHTYDY
-184 LEQPTLSTDLLQRID
+184 LEQPTLSDELLQRID
-199 EIALNK
+199 EIALSK
-205 RLDFRTLGL
+205 KLDFRTLGL

-230 PLTQAVPCYVNY
+230 SLTQAVPYYVNY

-252 FVSLATDYS
+252 FVNLATDYS
-261 LTLSK
+261 LTISK
-266 FDFDFL
+266 LDFDFL

-281 NLVSEEQADN
+281 NLVSEDQADN
-291 QAVKTLFG
+291 AEVKILFN
-299 YMMDQINAAVIINL
+299 YMMDQINEAVIINL
-313 DQEELF
+313 DQERLF
-319 QSLRAHFMFL
+319 QNIRAHFMFL

-362 AALADFLQ
+362 SALADFLK
-370 KPTQQAERSYLAIYF
+370 KPNQQAELSYLAIYF
-385 ELALKSDTQPKMK
+385 ELALKSDAQPKMK

-410 ALMIKRQLTTVLG
+410 ALMIKRQLATVLG

-443 YFAVFTTVPLKQTKT
+443 YFAVFTTVPLKHTKAT
-458 TTTVIKLT
+458 TAVIKLT

-479 RIVASKAATFEHIRF
+479 RIVASKAASFEHIRF
-494 SFEGLN
+494 SFEQLDK
-500 QQSAYEENLSGLLER
+500 QQAYEENLVALLEK
-515 LQQKQLIDDTFK
+515 LGAKQLIDDSFK
-527 NYIMTKAQEE
+527 AYILAKALEE

-548 HGINRRSKEIL
+548 HGINHQSEEIL
-559 VTIGN
+559 VTIGI
-564 YPEGRSLEDI
+564 YPEGPSLEEI
-574 ELIFLVAIPENLTLE
+574 ELIFLVAIPENLTLA

-606 NKLLREKVK
+606 NEALREQVK
-615 QINSKE
+615 QISSKE
-621 EYRQLL
+621 EYRRLL
-627 VNGY
+627 VKGY

>member
-1 MLLEER
+1 
-7 PEDKRRWGDKMA
+7 MA

-61 DQMERIALIEEK
+61 DQMEQIAVIEEK
-73 ENIYTLKVMDVQ
+73 DTSYSLKVMDSQ

-106 RMAVLIDCFMKQ
+106 RIAVLIDCFMKQ
-118 DGYVVIDDLSE
+118 EGYIVIDDLSE

-136 TVNKDLRNLKQLMAR
+136 TVNKDLRNLKQLMTR
-151 YQIALIGTPNK
+151 YQISLIGTPNK
-162 GLRISGAE
+162 GLKIAGTE

-184 LEQPTLSTDLLQRID
+184 LEQPPLTEDLLQSID
-199 EIALNK
+199 EIALSK
-205 RLDFRTLGL
+205 KLDFRTLGL
-214 LQKTII
+214 LQKTIN
-220 LTIQRIQAGK
+220 LTIQRIRSGK
-230 PLTQAVPCYVNY
+230 PLVQAVAYYVNY
-242 FADDQLLEEL
+242 FSDDSLLEEL
-252 FVSLATDYS
+252 FVNLATDYH
-261 LTLSK
+261 LTISK

-281 NLVSEEQADN
+281 NLVPEDQADTPE
-291 QAVKTLFG
+291 VKTLFD
-299 YMMDQINAAVIINL
+299 YMMNQINEAVIINL

-319 QSLRAHFMFL
+319 RNMRAHFMFL
-329 INRIIFQVET
+329 VNRLIFQVET

-362 AALADFLQ
+362 AALANYLQ
-370 KPTQQAERSYLAIYF
+370 KPFQRAELSYLAIYF
-385 ELALKSDTQPKMK
+385 ELALKLDTQPKMK

-410 ALMIKRQLTTVLG
+410 ALMIKRQLATVLG

-443 YFAVFTTVPLKQTKT
+443 YFAVFTTVPLKHTKT
-458 TTTVIKLT
+458 TTAIIKLT

-479 RIVASKAATFEHIRF
+479 RIVASKAATFEHIQF
-494 SFEGLN
+494 SFEQLDK
-500 QQSAYEENLSGLLER
+500 QLAYEENLILLLEKLR
-515 LQQKQLIDDTFK
+515 VQQLIDDSFRD
-527 NYIMTKAQEE
+527 YILTKAQEE
-537 SAVIDNGIAFP
+537 SAIIDNGIAFP
-548 HGINRRSKEIL
+548 HGINRQSEEIL
-559 VTIGN
+559 VTIGI
-564 YPEGRSLEDI
+564 YPDGCSTEDI
-574 ELIFLVAIPENLTLE
+574 ELIFMVAIPENLTLAVE
-589 MEDELLSFY
+589 EELLSFY

-606 NKLLREKVK
+606 SETLREQVK
-615 QINSKE
+615 QIQTKE

-627 VNGY
+627 VNG

>member
-1 MLLEER
+1 
-7 PEDKRRWGDKMA
+7 MA

-61 DQMERIALIEEK
+61 DQMEQIAVIEEK
-73 ENIYTLKVMDVQ
+73 DTSYSLKVMDSQ

-106 RMAVLIDCFMKQ
+106 RIAVLIDCFMKQ
-118 DGYVVIDDLSE
+118 EGYIVIDDLSE

-136 TVNKDLRNLKQLMAR
+136 TVNKDLRNLKQLMTR
-151 YQIALIGTPNK
+151 YQISLIGTPNK
-162 GLRISGAE
+162 GLKIAGTE

-184 LEQPTLSTDLLQRID
+184 LEQPPLTEDLLESID
-199 EIALNK
+199 EIALSK
-205 RLDFRTLGL
+205 KLDFRTLGL
-214 LQKTII
+214 LQKTIN
-220 LTIQRIQAGK
+220 LTIQRIRSGK
-230 PLTQAVPCYVNY
+230 PLVQAVAYYVNY
-242 FADDQLLEEL
+242 FSDDSLLEEL
-252 FVSLATDYS
+252 FVNLATDYH
-261 LTLSK
+261 LTISK

-281 NLVSEEQADN
+281 NLVPEDQADTPE
-291 QAVKTLFG
+291 VKTLFD
-299 YMMDQINAAVIINL
+299 YMMNQINEAVIINL

-319 QSLRAHFMFL
+319 RNMRAHFMFL
-329 INRIIFQVET
+329 INRLIFQVET

-362 AALADFLQ
+362 AALANYLQ
-370 KPTQQAERSYLAIYF
+370 KPFQRAELSYLAIYF
-385 ELALKSDTQPKMK
+385 ELALKLDTQPKMK

-410 ALMIKRQLTTVLG
+410 ALMIKRQLATVLG

-443 YFAVFTTVPLKQTKT
+443 YFAVFTTVPLKHTKT
-458 TTTVIKLT
+458 TTAIIKLT

-479 RIVASKAATFEHIRF
+479 RIVASKAATFEHIQF
-494 SFEGLN
+494 SFEQLDK
-500 QQSAYEENLSGLLER
+500 QLAYEENLILLLEKLR
-515 LQQKQLIDDTFK
+515 VQQVIDDSFRD
-527 NYIMTKAQEE
+527 YILTKAQEE
-537 SAVIDNGIAFP
+537 SAIIDNGIAFP
-548 HGINRRSKEIL
+548 HGINRQSEEIL
-559 VTIGN
+559 VTIGI
-564 YPEGRSLEDI
+564 YPDGCSTEDI
-574 ELIFLVAIPENLTLE
+574 ELIFMVAIPENLTLAVE
-589 MEDELLSFY
+589 EELLSFY

-606 NKLLREKVK
+606 SETLREQVK
-615 QINSKE
+615 QIQTKE

-627 VNGY
+627 VNG

>member
-1 MLLEER
+1 
-7 PEDKRRWGDKMA
+7 MA

-61 DQMERIALIEEK
+61 DQMEQIAVIEEK
-73 ENIYTLKVMDVQ
+73 DTSYSLKVMDSQ

-106 RMAVLIDCFMKQ
+106 RIAVLIDCFMKQ
-118 DGYVVIDDLSE
+118 EGYIVIDDLSE

-136 TVNKDLRNLKQLMAR
+136 TVNKDLRNLKQLMTR
-151 YQIALIGTPNK
+151 YQISLIGTPNK
-162 GLRISGAE
+162 GLKIAGTE

-184 LEQPTLSTDLLQRID
+184 LEQSPLTEDLLQSID
-199 EIALNK
+199 EIALSK
-205 RLDFRTLGL
+205 KLDFRTLGL
-214 LQKTII
+214 LQKTIN
-220 LTIQRIQAGK
+220 LTIQRIRSGK
-230 PLTQAVPCYVNY
+230 PLVQAVAYYVNY
-242 FADDQLLEEL
+242 FSDDSLLEEL
-252 FVSLATDYS
+252 FVNLATDYH
-261 LTLSK
+261 LTISK

-272 CFPLNIFNN
+272 CFPLNFFNN
-281 NLVSEEQADN
+281 NLVPEDQADTPE
-291 QAVKTLFG
+291 VKTLFD
-299 YMMDQINAAVIINL
+299 YMMNQINEAVIINL

-319 QSLRAHFMFL
+319 RNMRAHFMFL
-329 INRIIFQVET
+329 INRLIFQVET

-362 AALADFLQ
+362 AALANYLQ
-370 KPTQQAERSYLAIYF
+370 KPFQRAELSYLAIYF
-385 ELALKSDTQPKMK
+385 ELALKLDTQPKMK

-410 ALMIKRQLTTVLG
+410 ALMIKRQLATVLG

-443 YFAVFTTVPLKQTKT
+443 YFAVFTTVPLKHTKT
-458 TTTVIKLT
+458 TTAIIKLT

-479 RIVASKAATFEHIRF
+479 RIVASKAATFEHIQF
-494 SFEGLN
+494 SFEQLDK
-500 QQSAYEENLSGLLER
+500 QLAYEENLILLLEKLR
-515 LQQKQLIDDTFK
+515 VQQLIDDSFRD
-527 NYIMTKAQEE
+527 YILTKAQEE
-537 SAVIDNGIAFP
+537 SAIIDNGIAFP
-548 HGINRRSKEIL
+548 HGINRQSEEIL
-559 VTIGN
+559 VTIGI
-564 YPEGRSLEDI
+564 YPDGRSTEDI
-574 ELIFLVAIPENLTLE
+574 ELIFMVAIPENLTLAVE
-589 MEDELLSFY
+589 EELLSFY

-606 NKLLREKVK
+606 SETLREQVK
-615 QINSKE
+615 QIQTKE

-627 VNGY
+627 VNG

>member
-1 MLLEER
+1 
-7 PEDKRRWGDKMA
+7 MA

-61 DQMERIALIEEK
+61 DQMEQIAVIEEK
-73 ENIYTLKVMDVQ
+73 DTSYSLKVMDSQ

-106 RMAVLIDCFMKQ
+106 RIAVLIDCFMKQ
-118 DGYVVIDDLSE
+118 EGYIVIDDLSE

-136 TVNKDLRNLKQLMAR
+136 TVNKDLRNLKQLMTR
-151 YQIALIGTPNK
+151 YQISLIGTPNK
-162 GLRISGAE
+162 GLKIAGTE

-184 LEQPTLSTDLLQRID
+184 LEQSPLTEDLLQSID
-199 EIALNK
+199 EIALSK
-205 RLDFRTLGL
+205 KLDFRTLGL
-214 LQKTII
+214 LQKTIN
-220 LTIQRIQAGK
+220 LTIQRIRSGK
-230 PLTQAVPCYVNY
+230 PLVQAVAYYVNY
-242 FADDQLLEEL
+242 FSDDSLLEEL
-252 FVSLATDYS
+252 FVNLATDYH
-261 LTLSK
+261 LTISK

-281 NLVSEEQADN
+281 NLVPEDQADTPE
-291 QAVKTLFG
+291 VKTLFD
-299 YMMDQINAAVIINL
+299 YMMNQINEAVIINL

-319 QSLRAHFMFL
+319 RNMRAHFMFL
-329 INRIIFQVET
+329 INRLIFQVET

-352 FAHELAEIGI
+352 FAHELAEIEI
-362 AALADFLQ
+362 AALANYLQ
-370 KPTQQAERSYLAIYF
+370 KPFQRAELSYLAIYF
-385 ELALKSDTQPKMK
+385 ELALKLDTQPKMK

-410 ALMIKRQLTTVLG
+410 ALMIKRQLATVLG

-443 YFAVFTTVPLKQTKT
+443 YFAVFTTVPLKHTKT
-458 TTTVIKLT
+458 TTAIIKLT

-479 RIVASKAATFEHIRF
+479 RIVASKAATFEHIQF
-494 SFEGLN
+494 SFEQLDK
-500 QQSAYEENLSGLLER
+500 QLAYEENLILLLEKLR
-515 LQQKQLIDDTFK
+515 VQQLIDDSFRD
-527 NYIMTKAQEE
+527 YILTKAQEE
-537 SAVIDNGIAFP
+537 SAIIDNGIAFP
-548 HGINRRSKEIL
+548 HGINRQSEEIL
-559 VTIGN
+559 VTIGI
-564 YPEGRSLEDI
+564 YPDGRSTEDI
-574 ELIFLVAIPENLTLE
+574 ELIFMVAIPENLTLAVE
-589 MEDELLSFY
+589 EELLSFY

-606 NKLLREKVK
+606 SETLREQVK
-615 QINSKE
+615 QIQTKE

-627 VNGY
+627 VNG

>member
-1 MLLEER
+1 
-7 PEDKRRWGDKMA
+7 MA

-61 DQMERIALIEEK
+61 DQMEQIAVIEEK
-73 ENIYTLKVMDVQ
+73 DTSYSLKVMDSQ

-106 RMAVLIDCFMKQ
+106 RIAVLIDCFMKQ
-118 DGYVVIDDLSE
+118 EGYIVIDDLSE

-136 TVNKDLRNLKQLMAR
+136 TVNKDLRNLKQLMTR
-151 YQIALIGTPNK
+151 YQISLIGTPNK
-162 GLRISGAE
+162 GLKIAGTE

-184 LEQPTLSTDLLQRID
+184 LEQPPLTEDLLQSID
-199 EIALNK
+199 EIALSK
-205 RLDFRTLGL
+205 KLDFRTLGL
-214 LQKTII
+214 LQKTIN
-220 LTIQRIQAGK
+220 LTIQRIRSGK
-230 PLTQAVPCYVNY
+230 PLVQAVAYYVNY
-242 FADDQLLEEL
+242 FSDDSLLEEL
-252 FVSLATDYS
+252 FVNLATDYH
-261 LTLSK
+261 LTISK

-281 NLVSEEQADN
+281 NLVPEDQADTPE
-291 QAVKTLFG
+291 VKTLFD
-299 YMMDQINAAVIINL
+299 YMMNQINEAVIINL

-319 QSLRAHFMFL
+319 RNMRAHFMFL
-329 INRIIFQVET
+329 INRLIFQVET

-362 AALADFLQ
+362 AALANYLQ
-370 KPTQQAERSYLAIYF
+370 KPFQRAELSYLAIYF
-385 ELALKSDTQPKMK
+385 ELALKLDTQPKMK

-410 ALMIKRQLTTVLG
+410 ALMIKRQLATVLG

-443 YFAVFTTVPLKQTKT
+443 YFAVFTTVPLKHTKT
-458 TTTVIKLT
+458 TTAIIKLT

-479 RIVASKAATFEHIRF
+479 RIVASKAATFEHIQF
-494 SFEGLN
+494 SFEQLDK
-500 QQSAYEENLSGLLER
+500 QLAYEENLILLLEKLR
-515 LQQKQLIDDTFK
+515 VRQLIDDSFRD
-527 NYIMTKAQEE
+527 YILTKAQEE
-537 SAVIDNGIAFP
+537 SAIIDNGIAFP
-548 HGINRRSKEIL
+548 HGINRQSEEIL
-559 VTIGN
+559 VTIGI
-564 YPEGRSLEDI
+564 YPDGCSTEDI
-574 ELIFLVAIPENLTLE
+574 ELIFMVAIPENLTLAVE
-589 MEDELLSFY
+589 EELLSFY

-606 NKLLREKVK
+606 SETLREQVK
-615 QINSKE
+615 QIQTKE

-627 VNGY
+627 VNG

>member
-1 MLLEER
+1 
-7 PEDKRRWGDKMA
+7 MA

-61 DQMERIALIEEK
+61 DQMEQIAVIEEK
-73 ENIYTLKVMDVQ
+73 DTSYSLKVMDSQ

-106 RMAVLIDCFMKQ
+106 RIAVLIDCFMKQ
-118 DGYVVIDDLSE
+118 EGYIVIDDLSE

-136 TVNKDLRNLKQLMAR
+136 TVNKDLRNLKQLMTR
-151 YQIALIGTPNK
+151 YQISLIGTPNK
-162 GLRISGAE
+162 GLKIAGTE

-184 LEQPTLSTDLLQRID
+184 LEQSPLTEDLLQSID
-199 EIALNK
+199 EIALSK
-205 RLDFRTLGL
+205 KLDFRTLGL
-214 LQKTII
+214 LQKTIN
-220 LTIQRIQAGK
+220 LTIQRIRSGK
-230 PLTQAVPCYVNY
+230 PLVQAVAYYVNY
-242 FADDQLLEEL
+242 FSDDSLLEEL
-252 FVSLATDYS
+252 FVNLATDYH
-261 LTLSK
+261 LTISK

-281 NLVSEEQADN
+281 NLVPEDQADTPE
-291 QAVKTLFG
+291 VKTLFD
-299 YMMDQINAAVIINL
+299 YMMNQINEAVIINL

-319 QSLRAHFMFL
+319 RNMRAHFMFL
-329 INRIIFQVET
+329 INRLIFQVET

-362 AALADFLQ
+362 AALANYLQ
-370 KPTQQAERSYLAIYF
+370 KPFQRAELSYLAIYF
-385 ELALKSDTQPKMK
+385 ELALKLDTQPKMK

-410 ALMIKRQLTTVLG
+410 ALMIKRQLATVLG

-443 YFAVFTTVPLKQTKT
+443 YFAVFTTVPLKHTKT
-458 TTTVIKLT
+458 TTAIIKLT

-479 RIVASKAATFEHIRF
+479 RIVASKAATFEHIQF
-494 SFEGLN
+494 SFEQLDK
-500 QQSAYEENLSGLLER
+500 QLAYEENLILLLEKLR
-515 LQQKQLIDDTFK
+515 VQQLIDDSFRD
-527 NYIMTKAQEE
+527 YILTKAQEE
-537 SAVIDNGIAFP
+537 SAIIDNGIAFP
-548 HGINRRSKEIL
+548 HGINRQSEEIL
-559 VTIGN
+559 VTIGI
-564 YPEGRSLEDI
+564 YPDGRSTEDI
-574 ELIFLVAIPENLTLE
+574 ELIFMVAIPENLTLAVE
-589 MEDELLSFY
+589 EELLSFY

-606 NKLLREKVK
+606 SETLREQVK
-615 QINSKE
+615 QIQTKE

-627 VNGY
+627 VNG

>member
-1 MLLEER
+1 
-7 PEDKRRWGDKMA
+7 MA

-61 DQMERIALIEEK
+61 DQMEQIAVIEEK
-73 ENIYTLKVMDVQ
+73 DTSYSLKVMDSQ

-106 RMAVLIDCFMKQ
+106 RIAVLIDSFMKQ
-118 DGYVVIDDLSE
+118 EGYIVIDDLSE

-136 TVNKDLRNLKQLMAR
+136 TVNKDLRNLKQLMTR
-151 YQIALIGTPNK
+151 YQISLIGTPNK
-162 GLRISGAE
+162 GLKIAGTE
-170 SQLRLLYLHHAYDY
+170 FQLRLLYLHHAYDY
-184 LEQPTLSTDLLQRID
+184 LEQPPLTEELLQSID
-199 EIALNK
+199 EIALSK
-205 RLDFRTLGL
+205 KLDFRTLGL
-214 LQKTII
+214 LQKTIN
-220 LTIQRIQAGK
+220 LTIQRIRSGK
-230 PLTQAVPCYVNY
+230 PLVQAVAYYVNY
-242 FADDQLLEEL
+242 FSDDSLLEEL
-252 FVSLATDYS
+252 FVNLATDYH
-261 LTLSK
+261 LTISK

-281 NLVSEEQADN
+281 NLVPEDQADTPE
-291 QAVKTLFG
+291 VKTLFD
-299 YMMDQINAAVIINL
+299 YMMNQINEAVIINL

-319 QSLRAHFMFL
+319 LNMRAHFMFL
-329 INRIIFQVET
+329 INRLIFQVET

-362 AALADFLQ
+362 AALANYLQ
-370 KPTQQAERSYLAIYF
+370 KPFQRAELSYLAIYF
-385 ELALKSDTQPKMK
+385 ELALKLDTQPKMK

-410 ALMIKRQLTTVLG
+410 ALMIKRQLATVLG

-443 YFAVFTTVPLKQTKT
+443 YFAVFTTVPLKHTKT
-458 TTTVIKLT
+458 TTAIIKLT

-479 RIVASKAATFEHIRF
+479 RIVASKAATFEHIQF
-494 SFEGLN
+494 SFEQLDK
-500 QQSAYEENLSGLLER
+500 QLAYEENLILLLEKLR
-515 LQQKQLIDDTFK
+515 VQQLIDDSFRD
-527 NYIMTKAQEE
+527 YILTKAQEE
-537 SAVIDNGIAFP
+537 SAIIDNGIAFP
-548 HGINRRSKEIL
+548 HGINRQSEEIL
-559 VTIGN
+559 VTIGI
-564 YPEGRSLEDI
+564 YPDGRSTEDI
-574 ELIFLVAIPENLTLE
+574 ELIFMVAIPENLTLAVE
-589 MEDELLSFY
+589 EELLSFY

-606 NKLLREKVK
+606 SETLREQVK
-615 QINSKE
+615 QIQTKE

-627 VNGY
+627 VNG

>member
-1 MLLEER
+1 
-7 PEDKRRWGDKMA
+7 MA

-39 NELQKI
+39 DELQKI

-61 DQMERIALIEEK
+61 EQMEKIAVIEEK
-73 ENIYTLKVMDVQ
+73 EAVYSIKITDSQ

-106 RMAVLIDCFMKQ
+106 RIAVLIDCFMNQ
-118 DGYVVIDDLSE
+118 EDYVVIDDLSE
-129 VLGVSRS
+129 LLGVSRS
-136 TVNKDLRNLKQLMAR
+136 TVNKDLRNLKTLMLN
-151 YQIALIGTPNK
+151 YQISLIGTPNK
-162 GLRISGAE
+162 GLKISGEE

-184 LEQPTLSTDLLQRID
+184 LKQPTLSEELLQWID
-199 EIALNK
+199 EIAIQK
-205 RLDFRTLGL
+205 KLDFRTLGL

-220 LTIQRIQAGK
+220 LTVQRIQSGR
-230 PLTQAVPCYVNY
+230 PLVQAVPYYVNY
-242 FADDQLLEEL
+242 FAEDHLLEEL
-252 FVSLATDYS
+252 FVHLATDYR
-261 LTLSK
+261 LTISQ

-281 NLVSEEQADN
+281 NLVPENKADN
-291 QAVKTLFG
+291 QEVLALFQA
-299 YMMDQINAAVIINL
+299 MMDQINDAVIINV
-313 DQEELF
+313 DQEILF
-319 QSLRAHFMFL
+319 QNMRAHFMFL
-329 INRIIFQVET
+329 VNRLIFQVET

-362 AALADFLQ
+362 AALCEFLQ
-370 KPTQQAERSYLAIYF
+370 KPTQQAELSYLAIYF

-410 ALMIKRQLTTVLG
+410 ALMIKRQLETVLG

-443 YFAVFTTVPLKQTKT
+443 YFAVFTTIPLKHTKT
-458 TTTVIKLT
+458 TTAVIKLT

-479 RIVASKAATFEHIRF
+479 RIVASKSASFEYIQF
-494 SFEGLN
+494 SFESLDR
-500 QQSAYEENLSGLLER
+500 QLAYEENLVALLEK
-515 LQQKQLIDDTFK
+515 LQTEQLIDEAFK
-527 NYIMTKAQEE
+527 NYILTKAREE

-548 HGINRRSKEIL
+548 HGINRQNEKIL
-559 VTIGN
+559 VTIGV
-564 YPEGRSLEDI
+564 YPEAPSLEGI
-574 ELIFLVAIPENLTLE
+574 ELVFLVAIPENLTLA
-589 MEDELLSFY
+589 MENELLSFY

-606 NKLLREKVK
+606 NEQLRKNVK
-615 QINSKE
+615 QVRCKE

-627 VNGY
+627 VKGY